1 MTCSYETERIA
12 EDRDRLAHNPEV
24 AVYFAWCSSARSNG
38 ASPTHS
44 SKASTA
50 GSAGCEN
57 EPESC
62 SGHILFG
69 TSGAPSCCAAVW
81 RSRWQPSCWVTRRS
95 RPPVRLRTLKVSG
108 RVVVQQESRP
118 VVDVALGRR

>member
-69 TSGAPSCCAAVW
+69 TSGAPELLRRGVAVEVAA
-81 RSRWQPSCWVTRRS
+81 Q
-95 RPPVRLRTLKVSG
+95 L
-108 RVVVQQESRP
+108 
-118 VVDVALGRR
+118 LGHASIAPTGTPLHT